1 LKSPGTP
8 LAAPAGFLMAGG
20 SRVVGRVPRLRRLVE
35 GLGHPFVLSQG
46 ERVAEMKTGG
56 GFLETMCFFDT
67 ELFTWDG
74 LPTIESLKDPP
85 RNTMRVE

>member
-1 LKSPGTP
+1 MLY
-8 LAAPAGFLMAGG
+8 
-20 SRVVGRVPRLRRLVE
+20 
-35 GLGHPFVLSQG
+35 HNG

-85 RNTMRVE
+85 RNTMRVEWVRAWKLMKAENESARLNAPERGSTPRE

>member
-1 LKSPGTP
+1 
-8 LAAPAGFLMAGG
+8 
-20 SRVVGRVPRLRRLVE
+20 
-35 GLGHPFVLSQG
+35 
-46 ERVAEMKTGG
+46 MKTGG

>member
-1 LKSPGTP
+1 
-8 LAAPAGFLMAGG
+8 
-20 SRVVGRVPRLRRLVE
+20 
-35 GLGHPFVLSQG
+35 
-46 ERVAEMKTGG
+46 MKTGG

-85 RNTMRVE
+85 RNTMRVEWVRAWKLMKAENESARLNAPERGSTPRE